1 MYYVSNVFVEK
12 VFDQISHKQHTI
24 EHRLESLISNL
35 TVKIEN
41 VIDIREKE
49 LPFFDMKL
57 SFTSLRMNNLS
68 RFLVR

>member
-57 SFTSLRMNNLS
+57 RFTSLRMNNLS